1 MRVSQIDDDD
11 DSLDNNEDKGDS
23 DSDLDNKNNE
33 EEEEEEEDIVNDDKA
48 TGSDKCPAKKK
59 YRPHPSMSL
68 YSQLLLLLSHYC
80 LQERHH
86 LLWL

>member
-1 MRVSQIDDDD
+1 MMRVSQIVDDD

-23 DSDLDNKNNE
+23 DLDLDNKNN

-48 TGSDKCPAKKK
+48 TNKCPAKKK
-59 YRPHPSMSL
+59 CHPHPSMSL